1 MSNVATRLLSL
12 ILLLQSQAT
21 WKASDLAEELGVSER
36 TIHRYMEMLEEM
48 GIPIYTE
55 RGPYGGFAL
64 LRGYKL
70 PPLIFTAEEATVL
83 TMGANLVQQLW
94 GRSYQDAV
102 TSVRAK
108 LNNVLPDDLR
118 QEVAESQDTLVI
130 CGLTARDY
138 QPWEGT
144 LHTLRESIHR
154 RQRVHLR
161 YQGFSQE
168 ITAREVDPYA
178 LSFYGGF
185 WYLIGYCHLRQELRT
200 FRVDRIQ
207 EISLARARFDPP
219 RNFSARE
226 TMLRTMQFEA
236 RTTAVVRLEAAVAMI
251 VRERFGHW
259 MALTERE
266 DGAITA
272 RFGMDNL
279 EWALGWV
286 LSWGTMATVLEPPE
300 LVARVQQEARALTE
314 RYEHLAEIRD

>member
-1 MSNVATRLLSL
+1 MSNVATRLLTL
-12 ILLLQSQAT
+12 ILLLQSQT
-21 WKASDLAEELGVSER
+21 SWKAGELAEELDVSER

-118 QEVAESQDTLVI
+118 QEVAESQNTLVI

-154 RQRVHLR
+154 RQRVNLR
-161 YQGFSQE
+161 YQGFSQA
-168 ITAREVDPYA
+168 TTSRAVDPYA

-185 WYLIGYCHLRQELRT
+185 WYLVGFCHLRRELRT
-200 FRVDRIQ
+200 FRVDRIH
-207 EISLARARFDPP
+207 EISLVRAHFDPP

-226 TMLRTMQFEA
+226 YVQRTMQFES
-236 RTTAVVRLEAAVAMI
+236 RTTAVVQLDAAVSMI

-259 MALTERE
+259 MELANHD
-266 DGAITA
+266 DGSITA

-279 EWALGWV
+279 EWAAGWV

-300 LVARVQQEARALTE
+300 LAAQVRQEARALAE
-314 RYEHLAEIRD
+314 RYERLGQP

>member
-12 ILLLQSQAT
+12 ILMLQSQAS

-64 LRGYKL
+64 LRGYRL

-94 GRSYQDAV
+94 GRSYQDVVA
-102 TSVRAK
+102 SVRAK

-118 QEVAESQDTLVI
+118 QEVAEAQDTLVI

-144 LHTLRESIHR
+144 LRTLRESIHHH
-154 RQRVHLR
+154 QRINLR
-161 YQGFSQE
+161 YRGFSQK
-168 ITAREVDPYA
+168 TTSREVDPYA

-185 WYLIGYCHLRQELRT
+185 WYLVGFCHLRRELRT

-207 EISLARARFDPP
+207 ELNLLRARFEPP

-226 TMLRTMQFEA
+226 YMLRTMQFEP
-236 RTTAVVRLEAAVAMI
+236 RTTAVVRLEADVAMM
-251 VRERFGHW
+251 VRERYGHW
-259 MALTERE
+259 MEITEQG
-266 DGAITA
+266 DGSITA
-272 RFGMDNL
+272 QFGMDNL
-279 EWALGWV
+279 EWAAGW
-286 LSWGTMATVLEPPE
+286 
-300 LVARVQQEARALTE
+300 
-314 RYEHLAEIRD
+314 H